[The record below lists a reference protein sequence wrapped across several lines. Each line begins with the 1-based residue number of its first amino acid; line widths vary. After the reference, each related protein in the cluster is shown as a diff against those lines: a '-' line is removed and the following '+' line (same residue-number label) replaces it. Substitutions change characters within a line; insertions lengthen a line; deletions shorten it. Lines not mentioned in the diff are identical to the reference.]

1 MTLVK
6 WNPNS
11 NLLTG
16 FDRMLD
22 EFFNDGWNFP
32 VNSQN
37 SNWTP
42 SVDIRE
48 TDEAY
53 TITADLPG
61 MNKKKVKVNVNDGTL
76 EITGERSFD
85 TKDDN
90 GSFHRRER
98 DYGSFHRSFSLPDT
112 VLEEKISASFKDGIL
127 SVEVP
132 KAEEVKTKGYEVKI
146 S

>member
-6 WNPNS
+6 WNPNR

-53 TITADLPG
+53 SITADLPG
-61 MNKKKVKVNVNDGTL
+61 MNKKKVKVNVNDGML
-76 EITGERSFD
+76 EITGERSFE

-98 DYGSFHRSFSLPDT
+98 GYGSFHRSFSLPDT

>member
-1 MTLVK
+1 MTFVK
-6 WNPNS
+6 WNPNR

>member
-11 NLLTG
+11 HLLSG

-22 EFFNDGWNFP
+22 DFFNDGWNLP
-32 VNSQN
+32 AVNGST
-37 SNWTP
+37 NWQP

-48 TDEAY
+48 TDDAY

-61 MNKKKVKVNVNDGTL
+61 VKKKDVKITVNDGTL
-76 EITGERSFD
+76 VISGERTYENTD
-85 TKDDN
+85 EN

-98 DYGSFHRSFSLPDT
+98 GYGSFQRSFHLPET
-112 VLEEKISASFKDGIL
+112 VLEDMITASFKDGIL
-127 SVEVP
+127 TVEVP
-132 KAEEVKTKGYEVKI
+132 KAEEVKPKNHEIKI

>member
-11 NLLTG
+11 HLLSG

-22 EFFNDGWNFP
+22 DFFNDGWNLP
-32 VNSQN
+32 AVNGST
-37 SNWTP
+37 NWQP
-42 SVDIRE
+42 SVDIQE
-48 TDEAY
+48 TNDAY

-61 MNKKKVKVNVNDGTL
+61 LKKKDVKITVNDGTL
-76 EITGERSFD
+76 VISGER
-85 TKDDN
+85 TYENKDDN

-98 DYGSFHRSFSLPDT
+98 GYGSFQRSFHLPET
-112 VLEEKISASFKDGIL
+112 VLEEKITASFKDGIL
-127 SVEVP
+127 AVEAP
-132 KAEEVKTKGYEVKI
+132 KAEEVKPKSHEIKI

>member
-6 WNPNS
+6 WNPNKTQ
-11 NLLTG
+11 LTG

-22 EFFNDGWNFP
+22 EFLNDGLNFSTNP
-32 VNSQN
+32 QN
-37 SNWTP
+37 SWTP

-48 TDEAY
+48 SDKAY

-61 MNKKKVKVNVNDGTL
+61 LKKKEVKVNVNDGTL
-76 EITGERSFD
+76 EISGERNY
-85 TKDDN
+85 DDKEEN
-90 GSFHRRER
+90 SSFHRRER
-98 DYGSFHRSFSLPDT
+98 GYGSFQRSFHLPDT
-112 VLEEKISASFKDGIL
+112 VLEEKITASFKNGIL

-132 KAEEVKTKGYEVKI
+132 KAEEVKSKGYEINI

>member
-11 NLLTG
+11 HMLTG

-22 EFFNDGWNFP
+22 DFFNDGWNVP
-32 VNSQN
+32 AVTRN
-37 SNWTP
+37 SNWLP

-48 TDEAY
+48 TDDTF

-61 MNKKKVKVNVNDGTL
+61 LKKKDVKITVNDSML
-76 EITGERSFD
+76 EISGERSYEN
-85 TKDDN
+85 KEDN
-90 GSFHRRER
+90 GSYHRRER
-98 DYGSFHRSFSLPDT
+98 SYGSFQRSFHLPET
-112 VLEEKISASFKDGIL
+112 VKEDKITASFKDGIL
-127 SVEVP
+127 LVAVP
-132 KAEEVKTKGYEVKI
+132 KSEEVKPKGYEVKI